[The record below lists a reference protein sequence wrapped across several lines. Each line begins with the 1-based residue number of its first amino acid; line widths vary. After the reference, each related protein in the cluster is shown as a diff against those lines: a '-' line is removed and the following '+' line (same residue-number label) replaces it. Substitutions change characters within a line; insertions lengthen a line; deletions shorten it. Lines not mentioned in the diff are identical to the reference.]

1 MTTVERVYCDIQ
13 DKRIDVVETSDG
25 VFELFLFSKKFDVE
39 ENVSYEIRVYPNPA
53 GKFGDLSTAIDEAK
67 RLIRLGCG

>member
-1 MTTVERVYCDIQ
+1 MTTVERVYSDIQ

-39 ENVSYEIRVYPNPA
+39 EDVSYEVRVYPNPA